1 MSRIDKDEYIAQRG
15 QLKQAVLVQCPET
28 VSPSSASAP
37 PLLVTTYACHAHA
50 AEPLNRDHGP
60 QRSLEESPPTDERR
74 TCDKILILDQGQGVC
89 MTTSD
94 KILILEDLGQ
104 GECNERSSYTGTHDK
119 GEGRGGGA
127 IENLKYMYNP

>member
-60 QRSLEESPPTDERR
+60 QRSLEESPPTDERW
-74 TCDKILILDQGQGVC
+74 TCEKILIQDQGQGVC
-89 MTTSD
+89 MTTCD

-104 GECNERSSYTGTHDK
+104 GSAMREAVVQGLMIK
-119 GEGRGGGA
+119 VKGRGGGQ
-127 IENLKYMYNP
+127 